1 MENAKYS
8 VRLTHQILRDLYDLC
23 VFYSNKI
30 KFKDDFSSLS
40 LLLMEGEDK
49 TDGKHTKSDLQAKL
63 N

>member
-8 VRLTHQILRDLYDLC
+8 VRLAHQILRDLYDLC

-30 KFKDDFSSLS
+30 KFKDDFASLS
-40 LLLMEGEDK
+40 LLLMDEVD
-49 TDGKHTKSDLQAKL
+49 DNQ